1 MPLRRR
7 AWLTREGWYYSTVL
21 AFIIGGAVLRS
32 INLLVI
38 LAGMMIASLLF
49 NWRLV
54 MASLTGL
61 VIHRRVP
68 EQVLAGEPL
77 TVEITVENTRWWM
90 SSWLL
95 TVEDWV
101 ERCDDPTRG
110 MPDGSE
116 MHQAASRPFW
126 QKLPGWILLGRIFR
140 WHATHAAA
148 ILAHVPARGKA
159 LATYRI
165 TLHRRG
171 RYRFGPLRA
180 STRFPLALVHA
191 EITLP
196 ALAECIVAPRL
207 GKLLPEWAT
216 LLDAELVGDQRRHP
230 QRGLSDGDYYGLRSW
245 QSGDSL
251 RWVHWRT
258 TAKLGRPVVRQ
269 FERRKNRDVSLLLDP
284 WLPEL
289 AGEQDAGWLELA
301 ISLAATV
308 VADVTGQ
315 GSSRLTLAI
324 AGSHPEYFRGAG
336 SALFCQEILTKLA
349 ELSGGSQ
356 YALANTLL
364 KTLDAA
370 TPGSRLI
377 VISPRP
383 ADHPS
388 LTAATTELP
397 LDPSDLVWVDA
408 SSQQLQTLFAL
419 E

>member
-77 TVEITVENTRWWM
+77 TVEISVENTRWWM

-95 TVEDWV
+95 TVEDWIERV
-101 ERCDDPTRG
+101 EGSGFGVQGSETASRVHER
-110 MPDGSE
+110 SE
-116 MHQAASRPFW
+116 MHLGPSVPFW
-126 QKLPGWILLGRIFR
+126 RWLPALLLPRQLFR
-140 WHATHAAA
+140 MRTTHAAA
-148 ILAHVPARGKA
+148 IIAHVPARGKA
-159 LATYRI
+159 IATYRI

-171 RYRFGPLRA
+171 RYRFGPLRV
-180 STRFPLALVHA
+180 STRFPLALVRGQ
-191 EITLP
+191 ITLS
-196 ALAECIVAPRL
+196 ANAACIVAPRL
-207 GKLLPEWAT
+207 GKLLPEWAS

-230 QRGLSDGDYYGLRSW
+230 QRGLSDGDYYGLRPW

-269 FERRKNRDVSLLLDP
+269 FERRKNRDVALLLDP
-284 WLPEL
+284 WFPERPS
-289 AGEQDAGWLELA
+289 EQDAGWLELA

-308 VADVTGQ
+308 VADVTGR

-324 AGSHPEYFRGAG
+324 AGAQPECHSGAG
-336 SALFCQEILTKLA
+336 
-349 ELSGGSQ
+349 
-356 YALANTLL
+356 
-364 KTLDAA
+364 
-370 TPGSRLI
+370 
-377 VISPRP
+377 
-383 ADHPS
+383 
-388 LTAATTELP
+388 
-397 LDPSDLVWVDA
+397 
-408 SSQQLQTLFAL
+408 
-419 E
+419 